1 MKRSASGLA
10 LDNLDP
16 RERFLYPV
24 TRSLFFYI
32 FHLLSLG
39 ENYVGK
45 VLDVYNSFLIF
56 SSLVYG
62 LTTMK
67 WGHIKKSNCI

>member
-1 MKRSASGLA
+1 MKRSASGVA
-10 LDNLDP
+10 LDNLD
-16 RERFLYPV
+16 LCPV
-24 TRSLFFYI
+24 TLSLFFYI

-56 SSLVYG
+56 FSLVYA